1 MANQVLGRG
10 KFYFDPFTDETTKV
24 LTGAR
29 ALGNVP
35 EASMSV
41 ETTTLDHFSSEQA
54 TRVKDQ
60 SVQLEVNRTLSFT
73 IDSMTDD
80 NLAMFFGGTVSS
92 LSQASATGSTSVF
105 PVLTGDRYYQ
115 LGVTSGN
122 PGGVRNVSSVVISG
136 GTLGTD
142 FTVDL
147 VNGLL
152 YIVDGGALDGD
163 TNVTVTYNVAASTR
177 SRITSST
184 ATTKVGRLTFVSD
197 NTAGANHTWMFPY
210 VKITASGEMTL
221 IGEDWANIGFNVEVL
236 RTSDTVEAVYCD
248 GTPVTA

>member
-1 MANQVLGRG
+1 MADQVLGRG
-10 KFYFDPFTDETTKV
+10 KFYFDPFTTEAAKV
-24 LTGAR
+24 LTGSR

-54 TRVKDQ
+54 TRVKDN
-60 SVQLEVNRTLSFT
+60 SVQLEVNRTLAFT

-80 NLAMFFGGTVSS
+80 NLAMFFGGTTSTVTQTA
-92 LSQASATGSTSVF
+92 LTDATSVF
-105 PVLTGDRYYQ
+105 PVLTGDRWYQ

-122 PGGVRNVSSVVISG
+122 PAGVRNVSGVTIAG

-142 FTVDL
+142 FTVDGT
-147 VNGLL
+147 NGRI

-163 TNVTVTYNVAASTR
+163 TAVTVTYDVAASTR
-177 SRITSST
+177 SRITAST
-184 ATTKVGRLTFVSD
+184 STTKVGRLEFISD
-197 NTAGANHTWMFPY
+197 NTAGDNHVWVFPY
-210 VKITASGEMTL
+210 VKVTASGEMTL
-221 IGEDWANIGFNVEVL
+221 IGEDWANVGFNVEVL